1 MKKALIL
8 ASLIVIIA
16 ANFCFYQPNSA
27 QAAYGLSENIK
38 QVKTAADPAVY
49 YLDHKRGVK
58 KLYASEKAFLSYGN
72 KWSDVK
78 IISQSELDRWPEIHL
93 VKSNGSN
100 KVYYINN
107 GRKAL
112 IGSEQEF
119 IDCGFNWQDIV
130 AISQSDLNEY
140 QLSDFSSIKAALA
153 DVRAVQAQPGLLKI
167 ELASLNLSSLYLPTG
182 SRGNAVAAF
191 KFAAVSG
198 EAKITQLTFTQRGVS
213 SDEIIE
219 AAYLS
224 DEAGVIYG
232 DKYPLNN
239 KRLYLNLTGQ
249 PIIIP
254 AGGNKIFYLK
264 VDLKPVA
271 GVTGQTLKFGLINS
285 LDIAVASQLVASFPL
300 AGQEFRLADGVSNLG
315 RVRATSITLSALGDT
330 VSVGAANKTV
340 AAFRLAEASGNED
353 VLIKNI
359 TFTNIGSAQDSDL
372 RNLILVNQDGNQLMK
387 VQVMGGQKVSFSFEP
402 GYLIRKNHYLDL
414 KLKAAV
420 VSGDGRD
427 IKFAIS
433 NDNDITATSKENGY
447 GLAITNNSASAS
459 QVNRF
464 AIVRTPMFL
473 TASALKVSES
483 LIYRDENDAVIGSFE
498 LRNNISDVKLS
509 SFTIAII
516 KSLGVPNLDQ
526 PIVALDAKT
535 GQVLGT
541 IGADKIT
548 NNFAEINLGNFEVE
562 KGKTVKIKFT
572 SHIPD
577 TAPSGDNYTV
587 YIKNVNYRIPENN
600 IIYSDQVELSG
611 QKMRVIKPTLY
622 LYSGRL
628 EADDIAVAGGD
639 QAYLGFFKVEATD
652 EEHIR
657 ITSLTVANAAGSTPL
672 NYANGFTN
680 LALYKSGY
688 RVSDFI
694 AEPNANSYTFEDLS
708 VYVGAGTSADLYV
721 RADVAANATGKV
733 KLVLE
738 NAVAEDYVSGIPG
751 EVNNKNVAGPE
762 MAISQTALEI
772 KSLSGGTITKGQR
785 TNQIASFSVINK
797 SLEKVRINHIAL
809 SSSGFLGNLSSTNG
823 FSNLRFGY
831 TDNSGRVVSLGAWAN
846 KPVADINEISLG
858 GFTYDPGESFTINLY
873 VDAANDAI
881 TGSLSLFIRDI
892 QAKGYLSGVNAS
904 ISGLPTDAVTVSVN

>member
-72 KWSDVK
+72 KWSDIK
-78 IISQSELDRWPEIHL
+78 ILSQEQLDKWPEMHL
-93 VKSNGSN
+93 AKSNGSN
-100 KVYYINN
+100 KVYYVNN

-112 IGSEQEF
+112 IESEQEF

-130 AISQSDLNEY
+130 TIAQADLNEY
-140 QLSDFSSIKAALA
+140 QLADFDS
-153 DVRAVQAQPGLLKI
+153 PGLLKI

-191 KFAAVSG
+191 KFAALGG
-198 EAKITQLTFTQRGVS
+198 EAKITQLTFTQQGVS

-232 DKYPLNN
+232 DRYALNN
-239 KRLYLNLTGQ
+239 KHLYLNLSGQ

-254 AGGNKIFYLK
+254 AGENKNFYLK

-271 GVTGQTLKFGLINS
+271 GATGQTLKFGLINS

-300 AGQEFRLADGVSNLG
+300 AGPEFRLADGVSNLG
-315 RVRATSITLSALGDT
+315 KIKATSITLNTSGDQANI
-330 VSVGAANKTV
+330 GATNKTL

-359 TFTNIGSAQDSDL
+359 TLTNIGSAQDSDL
-372 RNLILVNQDGNQLMK
+372 RDLVLVDQDGKQLMK
-387 VQVMGGQKVSFSFEP
+387 IQAMGGQKVSFRFEP

-433 NDNDITATSKENGY
+433 NDNDITAMSKENGY
-447 GLAITNNSASAS
+447 SLAITNNSASAS

-464 AIVRTPMFL
+464 AIVRTPIFL
-473 TASALKVSES
+473 TTSVLKVSES
-483 LIYRDENDAVIGSFE
+483 LIYRDQRDAVLGSFE

-516 KSLGVPNLDQ
+516 KSSGAPSLDQ
-526 PIVALDAKT
+526 PLVAVEAKS
-535 GQVLGT
+535 GAVLGT
-541 IGADKIT
+541 IDAQKIT
-548 NNFAEINLGNFEVE
+548 NNFADINLGNFEAA

-577 TAPSGDNYTV
+577 TAPSGSSYV
-587 YIKNVNYRIPENN
+587 IYVKSVNYRIAENN
-600 IIYSDQVELSG
+600 IVYSDQVELSG
-611 QKMRVIKPTLY
+611 QKIQVIKPTLY
-622 LYSGRL
+622 LYSGKL
-628 EADDIAVAGGD
+628 EKDDIAVAGDD
-639 QAYLGFFKVEATD
+639 QVYLGFFKVEATD

-657 ITSLTVANAAGSTPL
+657 VTSLTVANAAGSTPL

-708 VYVGAGTSADLYV
+708 IYVGAGTSADLYV

-751 EVNNKNVAGPE
+751 EVNNKNVVSPE
-762 MAISQTALEI
+762 VALSQTALEI
-772 KSLSGGTITKGQR
+772 RSLSGGQITKGER
-785 TNQIASFSVINK
+785 ANQIASFSLINK
-797 SLEKVRINHIAL
+797 SLEKVRINHVTL
-809 SSSGFLGNLSSTNG
+809 NSSGFLGNLSSNNG

-831 TDNSGRVVSLGAWAN
+831 ADERGRIISVGSWV
-846 KPVADINEISLG
+846 KPVADVNEISLG
-858 GFTYDPGESFTINLY
+858 SFTYDPGESFTINLY
-873 VDAANDAI
+873 VDAANDAV
-881 TGSLSLFIRDI
+881 TGNINLFIRDI
-892 QAKGYLSGVNAS
+892 QAKGQLSDVNAS
-904 ISGLPTDAVTVSVN
+904 ISGLPTDAVNVSVQ

>member
-72 KWSDVK
+72 KWSDIK
-78 IISQSELDRWPEIHL
+78 ILSQEQLDKWPEMHL
-93 VKSNGSN
+93 AKSNGSN
-100 KVYYINN
+100 KVYYVNN

-112 IGSEQEF
+112 IESEQEF

-130 AISQSDLNEY
+130 TIAQADLNEY
-140 QLSDFSSIKAALA
+140 QLADFDS
-153 DVRAVQAQPGLLKI
+153 PGLLKI

-191 KFAAVSG
+191 KFAALGG
-198 EAKITQLTFTQRGVS
+198 EAKITQLTFTQQGVS

-232 DKYPLNN
+232 DRYALNN
-239 KRLYLNLTGQ
+239 KHLYLNLSGQ

-254 AGGNKIFYLK
+254 AGENKNFYLK

-271 GVTGQTLKFGLINS
+271 GATGQTLKFGLINS

-300 AGQEFRLADGVSNLG
+300 AGPEFRLADGVSNLG
-315 RVRATSITLSALGDT
+315 KIKATSITLNTSGDQANI
-330 VSVGAANKTV
+330 GATNKTL

-359 TFTNIGSAQDSDL
+359 TLTNIGSAQDSDL
-372 RNLILVNQDGNQLMK
+372 RDLVLVDQDGKQLMK
-387 VQVMGGQKVSFSFEP
+387 IQAMGGQKVSFRFEP

-433 NDNDITATSKENGY
+433 NDNDITAMSKENGY
-447 GLAITNNSASAS
+447 SLAITNNSASAS

-464 AIVRTPMFL
+464 AIVRTPIFL
-473 TASALKVSES
+473 TTSVLKVSES
-483 LIYRDENDAVIGSFE
+483 LIYRDQRDAVLGSFE

-516 KSLGVPNLDQ
+516 KSSGAPSLDQ
-526 PIVALDAKT
+526 PLVAVEAKS
-535 GQVLGT
+535 GAVLGT
-541 IGADKIT
+541 IDAQKIT
-548 NNFAEINLGNFEVE
+548 NNFADINLGNFEAA

-577 TAPSGDNYTV
+577 TAPSGSSYV
-587 YIKNVNYRIPENN
+587 IYVKSVNYRIAENN
-600 IIYSDQVELSG
+600 IVYSDQVELSG
-611 QKMRVIKPTLY
+611 QKIQVIKPTLY
-622 LYSGRL
+622 LYSGKL
-628 EADDIAVAGGD
+628 EKDDIAVAGDD
-639 QAYLGFFKVEATD
+639 QVYLGFFKVEATD

-657 ITSLTVANAAGSTPL
+657 VTSLTVANAAGSTPL

-708 VYVGAGTSADLYV
+708 IYVGAGTSADLYV

-751 EVNNKNVAGPE
+751 EVNNKNVVSPE
-762 MAISQTALEI
+762 VALSQTALEI
-772 KSLSGGTITKGQR
+772 RSLSGGQITKGER
-785 TNQIASFSVINK
+785 TNQIASFSIINK
-797 SLEKVRINHIAL
+797 SLEKVRINHITL
-809 SSSGFLGNLSSTNG
+809 NSSGFLGNLSSNNG

-831 TDNSGRVVSLGAWAN
+831 ADERGRVVSIGSWVS
-846 KPVADINEISLG
+846 KPVADVNEISLG
-858 GFTYDPGESFTINLY
+858 SFTYDPGESFTINLY
-873 VDAANDAI
+873 VDAANDAV
-881 TGSLSLFIRDI
+881 TGNINLFIRDI
-892 QAKGYLSGVNAS
+892 QAKGQLSDVNAS
-904 ISGLPTDAVTVSVN
+904 ISGLPTDAVNVSVN

>member
-72 KWSDVK
+72 KWSDIK
-78 IISQSELDRWPEIHL
+78 ILSQEQLDKWPEMHL
-93 VKSNGSN
+93 AKSNGSN
-100 KVYYINN
+100 KVYYVNN

-112 IGSEQEF
+112 IESEQEF

-130 AISQSDLNEY
+130 TIAQADLNEY
-140 QLSDFSSIKAALA
+140 QLADFDS
-153 DVRAVQAQPGLLKI
+153 PGLLKI

-191 KFAAVSG
+191 KFAALGG
-198 EAKITQLTFTQRGVS
+198 EAKITQLTFTQQGVS

-232 DKYPLNN
+232 DRYALNN
-239 KRLYLNLTGQ
+239 KHLYLNLSGQ

-254 AGGNKIFYLK
+254 AGENKNFYLK

-271 GVTGQTLKFGLINS
+271 GATGQTLKFGLINS

-300 AGQEFRLADGVSNLG
+300 AGPEFRLADGVSNLG
-315 RVRATSITLSALGDT
+315 KIKATSITLNTSGDQANI
-330 VSVGAANKTV
+330 GATNKTL

-359 TFTNIGSAQDSDL
+359 TLTNIGSAQDSDL
-372 RNLILVNQDGNQLMK
+372 RDLVLVDQDGKQLMK
-387 VQVMGGQKVSFSFEP
+387 IQAMGGQKVSFRFEP

-433 NDNDITATSKENGY
+433 NDNDITAMSKENGY
-447 GLAITNNSASAS
+447 SLAITNNSASAS

-464 AIVRTPMFL
+464 AIVRTPIFL
-473 TASALKVSES
+473 TTSVLKVSES
-483 LIYRDENDAVIGSFE
+483 LIYRDQRDAVLGSFE

-516 KSLGVPNLDQ
+516 KSSGAPSLDQ
-526 PIVALDAKT
+526 PLVAVEAKS
-535 GQVLGT
+535 GAVLGT
-541 IGADKIT
+541 IDAQKIT
-548 NNFAEINLGNFEVE
+548 NNFADINLGNFEAA

-577 TAPSGDNYTV
+577 TAPSGSSYV
-587 YIKNVNYRIPENN
+587 IYVKSVNYRIAENN
-600 IIYSDQVELSG
+600 IVYSDQVELSG
-611 QKMRVIKPTLY
+611 QKMQVIKPTLY
-622 LYSGRL
+622 LYSGKL
-628 EADDIAVAGGD
+628 EKDDIAVAGDD
-639 QAYLGFFKVEATD
+639 QVYLGFFKVEATD

-657 ITSLTVANAAGSTPL
+657 VTSLTVANAAGSTPL

-708 VYVGAGTSADLYV
+708 IYVGAGTSADLYV

-751 EVNNKNVAGPE
+751 EVNNKNVVSPE
-762 MAISQTALEI
+762 VALSQTALEI
-772 KSLSGGTITKGQR
+772 RSLSGGQITKGER
-785 TNQIASFSVINK
+785 TNQIASFSIINK
-797 SLEKVRINHIAL
+797 SLEKVRINHVTL
-809 SSSGFLGNLSSTNG
+809 NSSGFLGNLSSNNG

-831 TDNSGRVVSLGAWAN
+831 ADERGRIISVGSWV
-846 KPVADINEISLG
+846 KPVADVNEISLG
-858 GFTYDPGESFTINLY
+858 SFTYDPGESFTINLY
-873 VDAANDAI
+873 VDAANDAV
-881 TGSLSLFIRDI
+881 TGNINLFIRDI
-892 QAKGYLSGVNAS
+892 QAKGQLSDVNAS

>member
-72 KWSDVK
+72 KWSDIK
-78 IISQSELDRWPEIHL
+78 ILSQEQLDKWPEMHL
-93 VKSNGSN
+93 AKSNGSN
-100 KVYYINN
+100 KVYYVNN

-112 IGSEQEF
+112 IESEQEF

-130 AISQSDLNEY
+130 TIAQADLNEY
-140 QLSDFSSIKAALA
+140 QLADFDS
-153 DVRAVQAQPGLLKI
+153 PGLLKI

-191 KFAAVSG
+191 KFAALGG
-198 EAKITQLTFTQRGVS
+198 EAKITQLTFTQQGVS

-232 DKYPLNN
+232 DRYALNN
-239 KRLYLNLTGQ
+239 KHLYLNLSGQ

-254 AGGNKIFYLK
+254 AGENKNFYLK

-271 GVTGQTLKFGLINS
+271 GATGQTLKFGLINS

-300 AGQEFRLADGVSNLG
+300 AGPEFRLADGVSNLG
-315 RVRATSITLSALGDT
+315 KIKATSITLNTSGDQANI
-330 VSVGAANKTV
+330 GATNKTL

-359 TFTNIGSAQDSDL
+359 TLTNIGSAQDSDL
-372 RNLILVNQDGNQLMK
+372 RDLVLVDQDGKQLMK
-387 VQVMGGQKVSFSFEP
+387 IQAMGGQKVSFRFEP

-433 NDNDITATSKENGY
+433 NDNDITAMSKENGY
-447 GLAITNNSASAS
+447 SLAITNNSASAS

-464 AIVRTPMFL
+464 AIVRTPIFL
-473 TASALKVSES
+473 TTSVLKVSES
-483 LIYRDENDAVIGSFE
+483 LIYRDQRDAVLGSFE

-516 KSLGVPNLDQ
+516 KSSGAPSLDQ
-526 PIVALDAKT
+526 PLVAVEAKS
-535 GQVLGT
+535 GAVLGT
-541 IGADKIT
+541 IDAQKIT
-548 NNFAEINLGNFEVE
+548 NNFADINLGNFEAA

-577 TAPSGDNYTV
+577 TAPSGSSYV
-587 YIKNVNYRIPENN
+587 IYVKSVNYRIAENN
-600 IIYSDQVELSG
+600 IVYSDQVELSG
-611 QKMRVIKPTLY
+611 QKIQVIKPTLY
-622 LYSGRL
+622 LYSGKL
-628 EADDIAVAGGD
+628 EKDDIAVAGDD
-639 QAYLGFFKVEATD
+639 QVYLGFFKVEATD

-657 ITSLTVANAAGSTPL
+657 VTSLTVANAAGSTPL

-708 VYVGAGTSADLYV
+708 IYVGAGTSADLYV

-751 EVNNKNVAGPE
+751 EVNNKNVVSPE
-762 MAISQTALEI
+762 VALSQTALEI
-772 KSLSGGTITKGQR
+772 RSLSGGQITKGER
-785 TNQIASFSVINK
+785 TNQIASFSIINK
-797 SLEKVRINHIAL
+797 SLEKVRINHVTL
-809 SSSGFLGNLSSTNG
+809 NSSGFLGNLSSNNG

-831 TDNSGRVVSLGAWAN
+831 ADERGRIISVGSWV
-846 KPVADINEISLG
+846 KPVADVNEISLG
-858 GFTYDPGESFTINLY
+858 SFTYDPGESFTINLY
-873 VDAANDAI
+873 VDAANDAV
-881 TGSLSLFIRDI
+881 TGNINLFIRDI
-892 QAKGYLSGVNAS
+892 QAKGQLSDVNSS

>member
-72 KWSDVK
+72 KWSDIK
-78 IISQSELDRWPEIHL
+78 ILSQEQLDKWPEMHL
-93 VKSNGSN
+93 AKSNGSN
-100 KVYYINN
+100 KVYYVNN

-112 IGSEQEF
+112 IESEQEF

-130 AISQSDLNEY
+130 TIAQADLNEY
-140 QLSDFSSIKAALA
+140 QLADFDS
-153 DVRAVQAQPGLLKI
+153 PGLLKI

-191 KFAAVSG
+191 KFAALGG
-198 EAKITQLTFTQRGVS
+198 EAKITQLTFTQQGVS

-232 DKYPLNN
+232 DRYALNN
-239 KRLYLNLTGQ
+239 KHLYLNLSGQ

-254 AGGNKIFYLK
+254 AGENKNFYLK

-271 GVTGQTLKFGLINS
+271 GATGQTLKFGLINS

-300 AGQEFRLADGVSNLG
+300 AGPEFRLADGVSNLG
-315 RVRATSITLSALGDT
+315 KIKATSITLNTSGDQANI
-330 VSVGAANKTV
+330 GATNKTL

-359 TFTNIGSAQDSDL
+359 TLTNIGSAQDSDL
-372 RNLILVNQDGNQLMK
+372 RDLVLVDQDGKQLMK
-387 VQVMGGQKVSFSFEP
+387 IQAMGGQKVSFRFEP

-433 NDNDITATSKENGY
+433 NDNDITAMSKENGY
-447 GLAITNNSASAS
+447 SLAITNNSASAS

-464 AIVRTPMFL
+464 AIVRTPIFL
-473 TASALKVSES
+473 TTSVLKVSES
-483 LIYRDENDAVIGSFE
+483 LIYRDQRDAVLGSFE

-516 KSLGVPNLDQ
+516 KSSGAPSLDQ
-526 PIVALDAKT
+526 PLVAVEAKS
-535 GQVLGT
+535 GAVLGT
-541 IGADKIT
+541 IDAQKIT
-548 NNFAEINLGNFEVE
+548 NNFADINLGNFEAA

-577 TAPSGDNYTV
+577 TAPSGSSYV
-587 YIKNVNYRIPENN
+587 IYVKSVNYRIAENN
-600 IIYSDQVELSG
+600 IVYSDQVELSG
-611 QKMRVIKPTLY
+611 QKIQVIKPTLY
-622 LYSGRL
+622 LYSGKL
-628 EADDIAVAGGD
+628 EKDDIAVAGDD
-639 QAYLGFFKVEATD
+639 QVYLGFFKVEATD

-657 ITSLTVANAAGSTPL
+657 VTSLTVANAAGSTPL

-708 VYVGAGTSADLYV
+708 IYVGAGTSADLYV

-751 EVNNKNVAGPE
+751 EVNNKNVVSPE
-762 MAISQTALEI
+762 VALSQTALEI
-772 KSLSGGTITKGQR
+772 RSLSGGQITKGKR
-785 TNQIASFSVINK
+785 TNQIASFSIINK
-797 SLEKVRINHIAL
+797 SLEKVRINHVTL
-809 SSSGFLGNLSSTNG
+809 NSSGFLGNLSSNNG

-831 TDNSGRVVSLGAWAN
+831 ADERGRIISVGSWV
-846 KPVADINEISLG
+846 KPVADVNEISLG
-858 GFTYDPGESFTINLY
+858 SFTYDPGESFTINLY
-873 VDAANDAI
+873 VDAANDAV
-881 TGSLSLFIRDI
+881 TGNINLFIRDI
-892 QAKGYLSGVNAS
+892 QAKGQLSDVNAS

>member
-72 KWSDVK
+72 KWSDIK
-78 IISQSELDRWPEIHL
+78 ILSQEQLDKWPEMHL
-93 VKSNGSN
+93 AKSNGSN
-100 KVYYINN
+100 KVYYVNN

-112 IGSEQEF
+112 IESEQEF

-130 AISQSDLNEY
+130 TIAQADLNEY
-140 QLSDFSSIKAALA
+140 QLADFDS
-153 DVRAVQAQPGLLKI
+153 PGLLKI

-191 KFAAVSG
+191 KFAALGG
-198 EAKITQLTFTQRGVS
+198 EAKITQLTFTQQGVS

-232 DKYPLNN
+232 DRYALNN
-239 KRLYLNLTGQ
+239 KHLYLNLSGQ

-254 AGGNKIFYLK
+254 AGENKNFYLK

-271 GVTGQTLKFGLINS
+271 GATGQTLKFGLINS

-300 AGQEFRLADGVSNLG
+300 AGPEFRLADGVSNLG
-315 RVRATSITLSALGDT
+315 KIKATSITLNTSGDQANI
-330 VSVGAANKTV
+330 GATNKTL

-359 TFTNIGSAQDSDL
+359 TLTNIGSAQDSDL
-372 RNLILVNQDGNQLMK
+372 RDLVLVDQDGKQLMK
-387 VQVMGGQKVSFSFEP
+387 IQAMGGQKVSFRFEP

-433 NDNDITATSKENGY
+433 NDNDITAMSKENGY
-447 GLAITNNSASAS
+447 SLAITNNSASAS

-464 AIVRTPMFL
+464 AIVRTPIFL
-473 TASALKVSES
+473 TTSVLKVSES
-483 LIYRDENDAVIGSFE
+483 LIYRDQRDAVLGSFE

-516 KSLGVPNLDQ
+516 KSSGAPSLDQ
-526 PIVALDAKT
+526 PLVAVEAKS
-535 GQVLGT
+535 GAVLGT
-541 IGADKIT
+541 IDAQKIT
-548 NNFAEINLGNFEVE
+548 NNFADINLGNFEAA

-577 TAPSGDNYTV
+577 TAPSGSSYV
-587 YIKNVNYRIPENN
+587 IYVKSVNYRIAENN
-600 IIYSDQVELSG
+600 IVYSDQVELSG
-611 QKMRVIKPTLY
+611 QKIQVIKPTLY
-622 LYSGRL
+622 LYSGKL
-628 EADDIAVAGGD
+628 EKDDIAVAGDD
-639 QAYLGFFKVEATD
+639 QVYLGFFKVEATD

-657 ITSLTVANAAGSTPL
+657 VTSLTVANAAGSTPL

-708 VYVGAGTSADLYV
+708 IYVGAGTSADLYV

-751 EVNNKNVAGPE
+751 EVNNKNVVSPE
-762 MAISQTALEI
+762 VALSQTALEI
-772 KSLSGGTITKGQR
+772 RSLSGGQITKGER
-785 TNQIASFSVINK
+785 TNQIASFSIINK
-797 SLEKVRINHIAL
+797 SLEKVRINHVTL
-809 SSSGFLGNLSSTNG
+809 NSSGFLGNLSSNNG

-831 TDNSGRVVSLGAWAN
+831 ADERGRIISVGSWV
-846 KPVADINEISLG
+846 KPVADVNEISLG
-858 GFTYDPGESFTINLY
+858 SFTYDPGESFTINLY
-873 VDAANDAI
+873 VDAANDAV
-881 TGSLSLFIRDI
+881 TGNINLFIRDI
-892 QAKGYLSGVNAS
+892 QAKGQLSDVNAS

>member
-72 KWSDVK
+72 KWSDIK
-78 IISQSELDRWPEIHL
+78 ILSQEQLDKWPEMHL
-93 VKSNGSN
+93 AKSNGSN
-100 KVYYINN
+100 KVYYVNN

-112 IGSEQEF
+112 IESEQEF

-130 AISQSDLNEY
+130 TIAQADLNEY
-140 QLSDFSSIKAALA
+140 QLADFDS
-153 DVRAVQAQPGLLKI
+153 PGLLKI

-191 KFAAVSG
+191 KFAALGG
-198 EAKITQLTFTQRGVS
+198 EAKITQLTFTQQGVS

-232 DKYPLNN
+232 DRYALNN
-239 KRLYLNLTGQ
+239 KHLYLNLSGQ

-254 AGGNKIFYLK
+254 AGENKNFYLK

-271 GVTGQTLKFGLINS
+271 GATGQTLKFGLINS

-300 AGQEFRLADGVSNLG
+300 AGPEFRLADGVSNLG
-315 RVRATSITLSALGDT
+315 KIKATSITLNTSGDQANI
-330 VSVGAANKTV
+330 GATNKTL

-359 TFTNIGSAQDSDL
+359 TLTNIGSAQDSDL
-372 RNLILVNQDGNQLMK
+372 RDLVLVDQDGKQLMK
-387 VQVMGGQKVSFSFEP
+387 IQAMGGQKVSFRFEP

-433 NDNDITATSKENGY
+433 NDNDITAMSKENGY
-447 GLAITNNSASAS
+447 SLAITNNSASAS

-464 AIVRTPMFL
+464 AIVRTPIFL
-473 TASALKVSES
+473 TTSVLKVSES
-483 LIYRDENDAVIGSFE
+483 LIYRDQRDAVLGSFE

-516 KSLGVPNLDQ
+516 KSSGAPSLDQ
-526 PIVALDAKT
+526 PLVAVEAKS
-535 GQVLGT
+535 GAVLGT
-541 IGADKIT
+541 IDAQKIT
-548 NNFAEINLGNFEVE
+548 NNFADINLGNFEAA

-577 TAPSGDNYTV
+577 TAPSGSSYV
-587 YIKNVNYRIPENN
+587 IYVKSVNYRIAENN
-600 IIYSDQVELSG
+600 IVYSDQVELSG
-611 QKMRVIKPTLY
+611 QKIQVIKPTLY
-622 LYSGRL
+622 LYSGKL
-628 EADDIAVAGGD
+628 EKDDIAVAGDD
-639 QAYLGFFKVEATD
+639 QVYLGFFKVEATD

-657 ITSLTVANAAGSTPL
+657 VTSLTVANAAGSTPL

-708 VYVGAGTSADLYV
+708 IYVGAGTSADLYV

-751 EVNNKNVAGPE
+751 EVNNKNVVSPE
-762 MAISQTALEI
+762 VALSQTALEI
-772 KSLSGGTITKGQR
+772 RSLSGGQITKGER
-785 TNQIASFSVINK
+785 TNQIASFSIINK
-797 SLEKVRINHIAL
+797 SLEKVRINHITL
-809 SSSGFLGNLSSTNG
+809 NSSGFLGNLSSNNG

-831 TDNSGRVVSLGAWAN
+831 ADERGRIISVGSWV
-846 KPVADINEISLG
+846 KPVADVNEISLG
-858 GFTYDPGESFTINLY
+858 SFTYDPGESFTINLY
-873 VDAANDAI
+873 VDAANDAV
-881 TGSLSLFIRDI
+881 TGNINLFIRDI
-892 QAKGYLSGVNAS
+892 QAKGQLSDVNAS

>member
-72 KWSDVK
+72 KWSDIK
-78 IISQSELDRWPEIHL
+78 ILSQEQLDKWPEMHL
-93 VKSNGSN
+93 AKSNGSN
-100 KVYYINN
+100 KVYYVNN

-112 IGSEQEF
+112 IESEQEF

-130 AISQSDLNEY
+130 TIAQADLNEY
-140 QLSDFSSIKAALA
+140 QLADFDS
-153 DVRAVQAQPGLLKI
+153 PGLLKI

-191 KFAAVSG
+191 KFAALGG
-198 EAKITQLTFTQRGVS
+198 EAKITQLTFTQQGVS

-232 DKYPLNN
+232 DRYALNN
-239 KRLYLNLTGQ
+239 KHLYLNLSGQ

-254 AGGNKIFYLK
+254 AGENKNFYLK

-271 GVTGQTLKFGLINS
+271 GATGQTLKFGLINS

-300 AGQEFRLADGVSNLG
+300 AGPEFRLADGVSNLG
-315 RVRATSITLSALGDT
+315 KIKATSITLNTSGDQANI
-330 VSVGAANKTV
+330 GATNKTL

-359 TFTNIGSAQDSDL
+359 TLTNIGSAQDSDL
-372 RNLILVNQDGNQLMK
+372 RDLVLVDQDGKQLMK
-387 VQVMGGQKVSFSFEP
+387 IQAMGGQKVSFRFEP

-433 NDNDITATSKENGY
+433 NDNDITAMSKENGY
-447 GLAITNNSASAS
+447 SLAITNNSASAS

-464 AIVRTPMFL
+464 AIVRTPIFL
-473 TASALKVSES
+473 TTSVLKVSES
-483 LIYRDENDAVIGSFE
+483 LIYRDQRDAVLGSFE

-516 KSLGVPNLDQ
+516 KSSGAPSLDQ
-526 PIVALDAKT
+526 PLVAVEAKS
-535 GQVLGT
+535 GAVLGT
-541 IGADKIT
+541 IDAQKIT
-548 NNFAEINLGNFEVE
+548 NNFADINLGNFEAA

-577 TAPSGDNYTV
+577 TAPSGSSYV
-587 YIKNVNYRIPENN
+587 IYVKSVNYRIAENN
-600 IIYSDQVELSG
+600 IVYSDQVELSG
-611 QKMRVIKPTLY
+611 QKIQVIKPTLY
-622 LYSGRL
+622 LYSGKL
-628 EADDIAVAGGD
+628 EKDDIAVAGDD
-639 QAYLGFFKVEATD
+639 QVYLGFFKVEATD

-657 ITSLTVANAAGSTPL
+657 VTSLTVANAAGSTPL

-708 VYVGAGTSADLYV
+708 IYVGAGTSADLYV

-751 EVNNKNVAGPE
+751 EVNNKNVASPE
-762 MAISQTALEI
+762 VAISQTALEI
-772 KSLSGGTITKGQR
+772 RSLSGGQITKGER
-785 TNQIASFSVINK
+785 ANQIASFSLINK
-797 SLEKVRINHIAL
+797 SLEKVRINHITL
-809 SSSGFLGNLSSTNG
+809 NSSGFLGNLSSNNG

-831 TDNSGRVVSLGAWAN
+831 ADERGRIISVGSWV
-846 KPVADINEISLG
+846 KPVADVNEISLG
-858 GFTYDPGESFTINLY
+858 SFTYDPGESFTINLY
-873 VDAANDAI
+873 VDAANDAV
-881 TGSLSLFIRDI
+881 TGNINLFIRDI
-892 QAKGYLSGVNAS
+892 QAKGQLSDVNAS
-904 ISGLPTDAVTVSVN
+904 ISGLPTDAVNVSVN

>member
-72 KWSDVK
+72 KWSDIK
-78 IISQSELDRWPEIHL
+78 ILSQEQLDKWPEMHL
-93 VKSNGSN
+93 AKSNGSN
-100 KVYYINN
+100 KVYYVNN

-112 IGSEQEF
+112 IESEQEF

-130 AISQSDLNEY
+130 TIAQADLNEY
-140 QLSDFSSIKAALA
+140 QLADFDS
-153 DVRAVQAQPGLLKI
+153 PGLLKI

-191 KFAAVSG
+191 KFAALGG
-198 EAKITQLTFTQRGVS
+198 EAKITQLTFTQQGVS

-232 DKYPLNN
+232 DRYALNN
-239 KRLYLNLTGQ
+239 KHLYLNLSGQ

-254 AGGNKIFYLK
+254 AGENKNFYLK

-271 GVTGQTLKFGLINS
+271 GATGQTLKFGLINS

-300 AGQEFRLADGVSNLG
+300 AGPEFRLADGVSNLG
-315 RVRATSITLSALGDT
+315 KIKATSITLNTSGDQANI
-330 VSVGAANKTV
+330 GATNKTL

-359 TFTNIGSAQDSDL
+359 TLTNIGSAQDSDL
-372 RNLILVNQDGNQLMK
+372 RDLVLVDQDGKQLMK
-387 VQVMGGQKVSFSFEP
+387 IQAMGGQKVSFRFEP

-433 NDNDITATSKENGY
+433 NDNDITAMSKENGY
-447 GLAITNNSASAS
+447 SLAITNNSASAS

-464 AIVRTPMFL
+464 AIVRTPIFL
-473 TASALKVSES
+473 TTSVLKVSES
-483 LIYRDENDAVIGSFE
+483 LIYRDQRDAVLGSFE

-516 KSLGVPNLDQ
+516 KSSGAPSLDQ
-526 PIVALDAKT
+526 PLVAVEAKS
-535 GQVLGT
+535 GAVLGT
-541 IGADKIT
+541 IDAQKIT
-548 NNFAEINLGNFEVE
+548 NNFADINLGNFEAA

-577 TAPSGDNYTV
+577 TAPSGSSYV
-587 YIKNVNYRIPENN
+587 IYVKSVNYRIAENN
-600 IIYSDQVELSG
+600 IVYSDQVELSG
-611 QKMRVIKPTLY
+611 QKIQVIKPTLY
-622 LYSGRL
+622 LYSGKL
-628 EADDIAVAGGD
+628 EKDDIAVAGDD
-639 QAYLGFFKVEATD
+639 QVYLGFFKVEATD

-657 ITSLTVANAAGSTPL
+657 VTSLTVANAAGSTPL

-708 VYVGAGTSADLYV
+708 IYVGAGTSADLYV

-751 EVNNKNVAGPE
+751 EVNNKNVASPE
-762 MAISQTALEI
+762 VAISQTALEI
-772 KSLSGGTITKGQR
+772 RSLSGGQITKGER
-785 TNQIASFSVINK
+785 ANQIASFSLINK
-797 SLEKVRINHIAL
+797 SLEKVRINHVTL
-809 SSSGFLGNLSSTNG
+809 NSSGFLGNLSSNNG

-831 TDNSGRVVSLGAWAN
+831 ADERGRIISVGSWV
-846 KPVADINEISLG
+846 KPVADVNEISLG
-858 GFTYDPGESFTINLY
+858 SFTYDPGESFTINLY
-873 VDAANDAI
+873 VDAANDAV
-881 TGSLSLFIRDI
+881 TGNINLFIRDI
-892 QAKGYLSGVNAS
+892 QAKGQLSDVNAS

>member
-72 KWSDVK
+72 KWSDIK
-78 IISQSELDRWPEIHL
+78 ILSQEQLDKWPEMHL
-93 VKSNGSN
+93 AKSNGSN
-100 KVYYINN
+100 KVYYVNN

-112 IGSEQEF
+112 IESEQEF

-130 AISQSDLNEY
+130 TIAQADLNEY
-140 QLSDFSSIKAALA
+140 QLADFDS
-153 DVRAVQAQPGLLKI
+153 PGLLKI

-191 KFAAVSG
+191 KFAALGG
-198 EAKITQLTFTQRGVS
+198 EAKITQLTFTQQGVS

-232 DKYPLNN
+232 DRYALNN
-239 KRLYLNLTGQ
+239 KHLYLNLSGQ

-254 AGGNKIFYLK
+254 AGENKNFYLK

-271 GVTGQTLKFGLINS
+271 GATGQTLKFGLINS

-300 AGQEFRLADGVSNLG
+300 AGPEFRLADGVSNLG
-315 RVRATSITLSALGDT
+315 KIKATSITLNTSGDQANI
-330 VSVGAANKTV
+330 GATNKTL

-359 TFTNIGSAQDSDL
+359 TLTNIGSAQDSDL
-372 RNLILVNQDGNQLMK
+372 RDLVLVDQDGKQLMK
-387 VQVMGGQKVSFSFEP
+387 IQAMGGQKVSFRFEP

-433 NDNDITATSKENGY
+433 NDNDITAMSKENGY
-447 GLAITNNSASAS
+447 SLAITNNSASAS

-464 AIVRTPMFL
+464 AIVRTPIFL
-473 TASALKVSES
+473 TTSVLKVSES
-483 LIYRDENDAVIGSFE
+483 LIYRDQRDAVLGSFE

-516 KSLGVPNLDQ
+516 KSSGAPSLDQ
-526 PIVALDAKT
+526 PLVAVEAKS
-535 GQVLGT
+535 GAVLGT
-541 IGADKIT
+541 IDAQKIT
-548 NNFAEINLGNFEVE
+548 NNFADINLGNFEAA

-577 TAPSGDNYTV
+577 TAPSGSSYV
-587 YIKNVNYRIPENN
+587 IYVKSVNYRIAENN
-600 IIYSDQVELSG
+600 IVYSDQVELSG
-611 QKMRVIKPTLY
+611 QKIQVIKPTLY
-622 LYSGRL
+622 LYSGKL
-628 EADDIAVAGGD
+628 EKDDIAVAGDD
-639 QAYLGFFKVEATD
+639 QVYLGFFKVEATD

-657 ITSLTVANAAGSTPL
+657 VTSLTVANAAGSTPL

-708 VYVGAGTSADLYV
+708 IYVGAGTSADLYV

-751 EVNNKNVAGPE
+751 EVNNKNVVSPE
-762 MAISQTALEI
+762 VALSQTALEI
-772 KSLSGGTITKGQR
+772 RSLSGGQITKGKR
-785 TNQIASFSVINK
+785 TNQIASFSIINK
-797 SLEKVRINHIAL
+797 SLEKVRINHITL
-809 SSSGFLGNLSSTNG
+809 NSSGFLGNLSSNNG

-831 TDNSGRVVSLGAWAN
+831 ADERGRIISVGSWV
-846 KPVADINEISLG
+846 KPVADVNEISLG
-858 GFTYDPGESFTINLY
+858 SFTYDPGESFTINLY
-873 VDAANDAI
+873 VDAANDAV
-881 TGSLSLFIRDI
+881 TGNINLFIRDI
-892 QAKGYLSGVNAS
+892 QAKGQLSDVNAS
-904 ISGLPTDAVTVSVN
+904 ISGLPTDAVNVSVN

>member
-72 KWSDVK
+72 KWSDIK
-78 IISQSELDRWPEIHL
+78 ILSQEQLDKWPEMHL
-93 VKSNGSN
+93 AKSNGSN
-100 KVYYINN
+100 KVYYVNN

-112 IGSEQEF
+112 IESEQEF

-130 AISQSDLNEY
+130 TIAQADLNEY
-140 QLSDFSSIKAALA
+140 QLADFDS
-153 DVRAVQAQPGLLKI
+153 PGLLKI

-191 KFAAVSG
+191 KFAALGG
-198 EAKITQLTFTQRGVS
+198 EAKITQLTFTQQGVS

-232 DKYPLNN
+232 DRYALNN
-239 KRLYLNLTGQ
+239 KHLYLNLSGQ

-254 AGGNKIFYLK
+254 AGENKNFYLK

-271 GVTGQTLKFGLINS
+271 GATGQTLKFGLINS

-300 AGQEFRLADGVSNLG
+300 AGPEFRLADGVSNLG
-315 RVRATSITLSALGDT
+315 KIKATSITLNTSGDQANI
-330 VSVGAANKTV
+330 GATNKTL

-359 TFTNIGSAQDSDL
+359 TLTNIGSAQDSDL
-372 RNLILVNQDGNQLMK
+372 RDLVLVDQDGKQLMK
-387 VQVMGGQKVSFSFEP
+387 IQAMGGQKVSFRFEP

-433 NDNDITATSKENGY
+433 NDNDITAMSKENGY
-447 GLAITNNSASAS
+447 SLAITNNSASAS
-459 QVNRF
+459 QVKRF
-464 AIVRTPMFL
+464 AIVRTPIFL
-473 TASALKVSES
+473 TTSVLKVSES
-483 LIYRDENDAVIGSFE
+483 LIYRDQRDAVLGSFE

-516 KSLGVPNLDQ
+516 KSSGAPSLDQ
-526 PIVALDAKT
+526 PLVAVEAKS
-535 GQVLGT
+535 GAVLGT
-541 IGADKIT
+541 IDAQKIT
-548 NNFAEINLGNFEVE
+548 NNFADINLGNFEAA

-577 TAPSGDNYTV
+577 TAPSGSSYV
-587 YIKNVNYRIPENN
+587 IYVKSVNYRIAENN
-600 IIYSDQVELSG
+600 IVYSDQVELSG
-611 QKMRVIKPTLY
+611 QKIQVIKPTLY
-622 LYSGRL
+622 LYSGKL
-628 EADDIAVAGGD
+628 EKDDIAVAGDD
-639 QAYLGFFKVEATD
+639 QVYLGFFKVEATD

-657 ITSLTVANAAGSTPL
+657 VTSLTVANAAGSTPL

-708 VYVGAGTSADLYV
+708 IYVGAGTSADLYV

-751 EVNNKNVAGPE
+751 EVNNKNVVSPE
-762 MAISQTALEI
+762 VALSQTALEI
-772 KSLSGGTITKGQR
+772 RSLSGGQITKGKR
-785 TNQIASFSVINK
+785 TNQIASFSIINK
-797 SLEKVRINHIAL
+797 SLEKVRINHVTL
-809 SSSGFLGNLSSTNG
+809 NSSGFLGNLSSNNG

-831 TDNSGRVVSLGAWAN
+831 ADERGRIISVGSWV
-846 KPVADINEISLG
+846 KPVADVNEISLG
-858 GFTYDPGESFTINLY
+858 SFTYDPGESFTINLY
-873 VDAANDAI
+873 VDAANDAV
-881 TGSLSLFIRDI
+881 TGNINLFIRDI
-892 QAKGYLSGVNAS
+892 QAKGQLSDVNAS

>member
-72 KWSDVK
+72 KWSDIK
-78 IISQSELDRWPEIHL
+78 ILSQEQLDKWPEMHL
-93 VKSNGSN
+93 AKSNGSN
-100 KVYYINN
+100 KVYYVNN

-112 IGSEQEF
+112 IESEQEF

-130 AISQSDLNEY
+130 TIAQADLNEY
-140 QLSDFSSIKAALA
+140 QLADFDS
-153 DVRAVQAQPGLLKI
+153 PGLLKI

-191 KFAAVSG
+191 KFAALGG
-198 EAKITQLTFTQRGVS
+198 EAKITQLTFTQQGVS

-232 DKYPLNN
+232 DRYALNN
-239 KRLYLNLTGQ
+239 KHLYLNLSGQ

-254 AGGNKIFYLK
+254 AGENKNFYLK

-271 GVTGQTLKFGLINS
+271 GATGQTLKFGLINS

-300 AGQEFRLADGVSNLG
+300 AGPEFRLADGVSNLG
-315 RVRATSITLSALGDT
+315 KIKATSITLNTSGDQANI
-330 VSVGAANKTV
+330 GATNKTL

-359 TFTNIGSAQDSDL
+359 TLTNIGSAQDSDL
-372 RNLILVNQDGNQLMK
+372 RDLVLVDQDGKQLMK
-387 VQVMGGQKVSFSFEP
+387 IQAMGGQKVSFRFEP

-433 NDNDITATSKENGY
+433 NDNDITAMSKENGY
-447 GLAITNNSASAS
+447 SLAITNNSASAS

-464 AIVRTPMFL
+464 AIVRTPIFL
-473 TASALKVSES
+473 TTSVLKVSES
-483 LIYRDENDAVIGSFE
+483 LIYRDQRDAVLGSFE

-516 KSLGVPNLDQ
+516 KSSGAPSLDQ
-526 PIVALDAKT
+526 PLVAVEAKS
-535 GQVLGT
+535 GAVLGT
-541 IGADKIT
+541 IDAQKIT
-548 NNFAEINLGNFEVE
+548 NNFADINLGNFEAA

-577 TAPSGDNYTV
+577 TAPSGSSYV
-587 YIKNVNYRIPENN
+587 IYVKSVNYRIAENN
-600 IIYSDQVELSG
+600 IVYSDQVELSG
-611 QKMRVIKPTLY
+611 QKIQVIKPTLY
-622 LYSGRL
+622 LYSGKL
-628 EADDIAVAGGD
+628 EKDDIAVAGDD
-639 QAYLGFFKVEATD
+639 QVYLGFFKVEATD

-657 ITSLTVANAAGSTPL
+657 VTSLTVANAAGSTPL

-708 VYVGAGTSADLYV
+708 IYVGAGTSADLYV

-751 EVNNKNVAGPE
+751 EVNNKNVASPE
-762 MAISQTALEI
+762 VAISQTALEI
-772 KSLSGGTITKGQR
+772 RSLSGGQITKGER
-785 TNQIASFSVINK
+785 ANQIASFSLINK
-797 SLEKVRINHIAL
+797 SLEKVRINHITL
-809 SSSGFLGNLSSTNG
+809 NSSGFLGNLSSNNG

-831 TDNSGRVVSLGAWAN
+831 ADERGRIISVGSWV
-846 KPVADINEISLG
+846 KPVADVNEISLG
-858 GFTYDPGESFTINLY
+858 SFTYDPGESFTINLY
-873 VDAANDAI
+873 VDAANDAV
-881 TGSLSLFIRDI
+881 TGNINLFIRDI
-892 QAKGYLSGVNAS
+892 QAKGQLSDVNAS

>member
-72 KWSDVK
+72 KWSDIK
-78 IISQSELDRWPEIHL
+78 ILSQEQLDKWPEMHL
-93 VKSNGSN
+93 AKSNGSN
-100 KVYYINN
+100 KVYYVNN

-112 IGSEQEF
+112 IESEQEF

-130 AISQSDLNEY
+130 TIAQADLNEY
-140 QLSDFSSIKAALA
+140 QLADFDS
-153 DVRAVQAQPGLLKI
+153 PGLLKI

-191 KFAAVSG
+191 KFAALGG
-198 EAKITQLTFTQRGVS
+198 EAKITQLTFTQQGVS

-232 DKYPLNN
+232 DRYALNN
-239 KRLYLNLTGQ
+239 KHLYLNLSGQ

-254 AGGNKIFYLK
+254 AGENKNFYLK

-271 GVTGQTLKFGLINS
+271 GATGQTLKFGLINS

-300 AGQEFRLADGVSNLG
+300 AGPEFRLADGVSNLG
-315 RVRATSITLSALGDT
+315 KIKATSITLNTSGDQANI
-330 VSVGAANKTV
+330 GATNKTL

-359 TFTNIGSAQDSDL
+359 TLTNIGSAQDSDL
-372 RNLILVNQDGNQLMK
+372 RDLVLVDQDGKQLMK
-387 VQVMGGQKVSFSFEP
+387 IQAMGGQKVSFRFEP

-433 NDNDITATSKENGY
+433 NDNDITAMSKENGY
-447 GLAITNNSASAS
+447 SLAITNNSASAS

-464 AIVRTPMFL
+464 AIVRTPIFL
-473 TASALKVSES
+473 TTSVLKVSES
-483 LIYRDENDAVIGSFE
+483 LIYRDQRDAVLGSFE

-516 KSLGVPNLDQ
+516 KSSGTPSLDQ
-526 PIVALDAKT
+526 PLVAVEAKS
-535 GQVLGT
+535 GAVLGT
-541 IGADKIT
+541 IDAQKIT
-548 NNFAEINLGNFEVE
+548 NNFADINLGNFEAA

-577 TAPSGDNYTV
+577 TAPSGSSYV
-587 YIKNVNYRIPENN
+587 IYVKSVNYRIAENN
-600 IIYSDQVELSG
+600 IVYSDQVELSG
-611 QKMRVIKPTLY
+611 QKIQVIKPTLY
-622 LYSGRL
+622 LYSGKL
-628 EADDIAVAGGD
+628 EKDDIAVAGDD
-639 QAYLGFFKVEATD
+639 QVYLGFFKVEATD

-657 ITSLTVANAAGSTPL
+657 VTSLTVANAAGSTPL

-708 VYVGAGTSADLYV
+708 IYVGAGTSADLYV

-751 EVNNKNVAGPE
+751 EVNNKNVVSPE
-762 MAISQTALEI
+762 VALSQTALEI
-772 KSLSGGTITKGQR
+772 RSLSGGQITKGER
-785 TNQIASFSVINK
+785 TNQIASFSIINK
-797 SLEKVRINHIAL
+797 SLEKVRINHVTL
-809 SSSGFLGNLSSTNG
+809 NSSGFLGNLSSNNG

-831 TDNSGRVVSLGAWAN
+831 ADERGRIISVGSWV
-846 KPVADINEISLG
+846 KPVADVNEISLG
-858 GFTYDPGESFTINLY
+858 SFTYDPGESFTINLY
-873 VDAANDAI
+873 VDAANDAV
-881 TGSLSLFIRDI
+881 TGNINLFIRDI
-892 QAKGYLSGVNAS
+892 QAKGQLSDVNAS

>member
-72 KWSDVK
+72 KWSDIK
-78 IISQSELDRWPEIHL
+78 ILSQEQLDKWPEMHL
-93 VKSNGSN
+93 AKSNGSN
-100 KVYYINN
+100 KVYYVNN

-112 IGSEQEF
+112 IESEQEF

-130 AISQSDLNEY
+130 TIAQADLNEY
-140 QLSDFSSIKAALA
+140 QLADFDS
-153 DVRAVQAQPGLLKI
+153 PGLLKI

-191 KFAAVSG
+191 KFAALGG
-198 EAKITQLTFTQRGVS
+198 EAKITQLTFTQQGVS

-232 DKYPLNN
+232 DRYALNN
-239 KRLYLNLTGQ
+239 KHLYLNLSGQ

-254 AGGNKIFYLK
+254 AGENKNFYLK

-271 GVTGQTLKFGLINS
+271 GATGQTLKFGLINS

-300 AGQEFRLADGVSNLG
+300 AGPEFRLADGVSNLG
-315 RVRATSITLSALGDT
+315 KIKATSITLNTSGDQANI
-330 VSVGAANKTV
+330 GATNKTL

-359 TFTNIGSAQDSDL
+359 TLTNIGSAQDSDL
-372 RNLILVNQDGNQLMK
+372 RDLVLVDQDGKQLMK
-387 VQVMGGQKVSFSFEP
+387 IQAMGGQKVSFRFEP

-433 NDNDITATSKENGY
+433 NDNDITAMSKENGY
-447 GLAITNNSASAS
+447 SLAITNNSASAS

-464 AIVRTPMFL
+464 AIVRTPIFL
-473 TASALKVSES
+473 TTSVLKVSES
-483 LIYRDENDAVIGSFE
+483 LIYRDQRDAVLGSFE

-516 KSLGVPNLDQ
+516 KSSGAPSLDQ
-526 PIVALDAKT
+526 PLVAVEAKS
-535 GQVLGT
+535 GAVLGT
-541 IGADKIT
+541 IDAQKIT
-548 NNFAEINLGNFEVE
+548 NNFADINLGNFEAA

-577 TAPSGDNYTV
+577 TAPSGSSYV
-587 YIKNVNYRIPENN
+587 IYVKSVNYRIAENN
-600 IIYSDQVELSG
+600 IVYSDQVELSG
-611 QKMRVIKPTLY
+611 QKIQVIKPTLY
-622 LYSGRL
+622 LYSGKL
-628 EADDIAVAGGD
+628 EKDDIAVAGGD
-639 QAYLGFFKVEATD
+639 QVYLGFFKVEATD

-657 ITSLTVANAAGSTPL
+657 VTSLTVANAAGSTPL

-708 VYVGAGTSADLYV
+708 IYVGAGTSADLYV

-751 EVNNKNVAGPE
+751 EVNNKNVASPE
-762 MAISQTALEI
+762 VAISQTALEI
-772 KSLSGGTITKGQR
+772 RSLSGGQITKGER
-785 TNQIASFSVINK
+785 ANQIASFSLINK
-797 SLEKVRINHIAL
+797 SLEKVRINHITL
-809 SSSGFLGNLSSTNG
+809 NSSGFLGNLSSNNG

-831 TDNSGRVVSLGAWAN
+831 ADERGRIISVGSWV
-846 KPVADINEISLG
+846 KPVADVNEISLG
-858 GFTYDPGESFTINLY
+858 SFTYDPGESFTINLY
-873 VDAANDAI
+873 VDAANDAV
-881 TGSLSLFIRDI
+881 TGNINLFIRDI
-892 QAKGYLSGVNAS
+892 QAKGQLSDVNAS
-904 ISGLPTDAVTVSVN
+904 ISGLPTDAVNVSVN

>member
-72 KWSDVK
+72 KWSDIK
-78 IISQSELDRWPEIHL
+78 ILSQEQLDKWPEMHL
-93 VKSNGSN
+93 AKSNGSN
-100 KVYYINN
+100 KVYYVNN

-112 IGSEQEF
+112 IESEQEF

-130 AISQSDLNEY
+130 TIAQADLNEY
-140 QLSDFSSIKAALA
+140 QLADFDS
-153 DVRAVQAQPGLLKI
+153 PGLLKI

-191 KFAAVSG
+191 KFAALGG
-198 EAKITQLTFTQRGVS
+198 EAKITQLTFTQQGVS

-232 DKYPLNN
+232 DRYALNN
-239 KRLYLNLTGQ
+239 KHLYLNLSGQ

-254 AGGNKIFYLK
+254 AGENKNFYLK

-271 GVTGQTLKFGLINS
+271 GATGQTLKFGLINS

-300 AGQEFRLADGVSNLG
+300 AGPEFRLADGVSNLG
-315 RVRATSITLSALGDT
+315 KIKATSITLNTSGDQANI
-330 VSVGAANKTV
+330 GATNKTL

-359 TFTNIGSAQDSDL
+359 TLTNIGSAQDSDL
-372 RNLILVNQDGNQLMK
+372 RDLVLVDQDGKQLMK
-387 VQVMGGQKVSFSFEP
+387 IQAMGGQKVSFRFEP
-402 GYLIRKNHYLDL
+402 GYLIRKNHYLDF

-433 NDNDITATSKENGY
+433 NDNDITAMSKENGY
-447 GLAITNNSASAS
+447 SLAITNNSASAS

-464 AIVRTPMFL
+464 AIVRTPIFL
-473 TASALKVSES
+473 TTSVLKVSES
-483 LIYRDENDAVIGSFE
+483 LIYRDQRDAVLGSFE

-516 KSLGVPNLDQ
+516 KSSGAPSLDQ
-526 PIVALDAKT
+526 PLVAVEAKS
-535 GQVLGT
+535 GAVLGT
-541 IGADKIT
+541 IDAQKIT
-548 NNFAEINLGNFEVE
+548 NNFADINLGNFEAA

-577 TAPSGDNYTV
+577 TAPSGSSYV
-587 YIKNVNYRIPENN
+587 IYVKSVNYRIAENN
-600 IIYSDQVELSG
+600 IVYSDQVELSG
-611 QKMRVIKPTLY
+611 QKIQVIKPTLY
-622 LYSGRL
+622 LYSGKL
-628 EADDIAVAGGD
+628 EKDDIAVAGDD
-639 QAYLGFFKVEATD
+639 QVYLGFFKVEATD

-657 ITSLTVANAAGSTPL
+657 VTSLTVANAAGSTPL

-708 VYVGAGTSADLYV
+708 IYVGAGTSADLYV

-751 EVNNKNVAGPE
+751 EVNNKNVVSPE
-762 MAISQTALEI
+762 VALSQTALEI
-772 KSLSGGTITKGQR
+772 RSLSGGQITKGER
-785 TNQIASFSVINK
+785 ANQIASFSLINK
-797 SLEKVRINHIAL
+797 SLEKVRINHITL
-809 SSSGFLGNLSSTNG
+809 NSSGFLGNLSSNNG

-831 TDNSGRVVSLGAWAN
+831 ADERGRIISVGSWV
-846 KPVADINEISLG
+846 KPVADVNEISLG
-858 GFTYDPGESFTINLY
+858 SFTYDPGESFTINLY
-873 VDAANDAI
+873 VDAANDAV
-881 TGSLSLFIRDI
+881 TGNINLFIRDI
-892 QAKGYLSGVNAS
+892 QAKGQLSDVNAS

>member
-72 KWSDVK
+72 KWSDIK
-78 IISQSELDRWPEIHL
+78 ILSQEQLDKWPEMHL
-93 VKSNGSN
+93 AKSNGSN
-100 KVYYINN
+100 KVYYVNN

-112 IGSEQEF
+112 IESEQEF

-130 AISQSDLNEY
+130 TIAQADLNEY
-140 QLSDFSSIKAALA
+140 QLADFDS
-153 DVRAVQAQPGLLKI
+153 PGLLKI

-191 KFAAVSG
+191 KFAALGG
-198 EAKITQLTFTQRGVS
+198 EAKITQLTFTQQGVS

-232 DKYPLNN
+232 DRYALNN
-239 KRLYLNLTGQ
+239 KHLYLNLSGQ

-254 AGGNKIFYLK
+254 AGENKNFYLK

-271 GVTGQTLKFGLINS
+271 GATGQTLKFGLINS

-300 AGQEFRLADGVSNLG
+300 AGPEFRLADGVSNLG
-315 RVRATSITLSALGDT
+315 KIKATSITLNTSGDQANI
-330 VSVGAANKTV
+330 GATNKTL

-359 TFTNIGSAQDSDL
+359 TLTNIGSAQDSDL
-372 RNLILVNQDGNQLMK
+372 RDLVLVDQDGKQLMK
-387 VQVMGGQKVSFSFEP
+387 IQAMGGQKVSFRFEP

-433 NDNDITATSKENGY
+433 NDNDITAMSKENGY
-447 GLAITNNSASAS
+447 SLAITNNSASAS

-464 AIVRTPMFL
+464 AIVRTPIFL
-473 TASALKVSES
+473 TTSVLKVSES
-483 LIYRDENDAVIGSFE
+483 LIYRDQRDAVLGSFE

-516 KSLGVPNLDQ
+516 KSSGAPSLDQ
-526 PIVALDAKT
+526 PLVAVEAKS
-535 GQVLGT
+535 GAVLGT
-541 IGADKIT
+541 IDAQKIT
-548 NNFAEINLGNFEVE
+548 NNFADINLGNFEAA

-577 TAPSGDNYTV
+577 TAPSGSSYV
-587 YIKNVNYRIPENN
+587 IYVKSVNYRIAENN
-600 IIYSDQVELSG
+600 IVYSDQVELSG
-611 QKMRVIKPTLY
+611 QKIQVIKPTLY
-622 LYSGRL
+622 LYSGKL
-628 EADDIAVAGGD
+628 EKDDIAVAGDD
-639 QAYLGFFKVEATD
+639 QVYLGFFKVEATD

-657 ITSLTVANAAGSTPL
+657 VTSLTVANAAGSTPL

-708 VYVGAGTSADLYV
+708 IYVGAGTSADLYV

-751 EVNNKNVAGPE
+751 EVNNKNVVSPE
-762 MAISQTALEI
+762 VALSQTALEI
-772 KSLSGGTITKGQR
+772 RSLSGGQITKGER
-785 TNQIASFSVINK
+785 TNQIASFSIINK
-797 SLEKVRINHIAL
+797 SLEKVRINHITL
-809 SSSGFLGNLSSTNG
+809 NSSGFLGNLSSNNG

-831 TDNSGRVVSLGAWAN
+831 ADERGRIISVGSWV
-846 KPVADINEISLG
+846 KPVADVNEISLG
-858 GFTYDPGESFTINLY
+858 SFTYDPGESFTINLY
-873 VDAANDAI
+873 VDAANDAV
-881 TGSLSLFIRDI
+881 TGNINLFIRDI
-892 QAKGYLSGVNAS
+892 QAKGQLSDVNAS
-904 ISGLPTDAVTVSVN
+904 ISGLPTDAVNVSVN

>member
-72 KWSDVK
+72 KWSDIK
-78 IISQSELDRWPEIHL
+78 ILSQEQLDKWPEMHL
-93 VKSNGSN
+93 AKSNGSN
-100 KVYYINN
+100 KVYYVNN

-112 IGSEQEF
+112 IESEQEF

-130 AISQSDLNEY
+130 TIAQADLNEY
-140 QLSDFSSIKAALA
+140 QLADFDS
-153 DVRAVQAQPGLLKI
+153 PGLLKI

-191 KFAAVSG
+191 KFAALGG
-198 EAKITQLTFTQRGVS
+198 EAKITQLTFTQQGVS

-232 DKYPLNN
+232 DRYALNN
-239 KRLYLNLTGQ
+239 KHLYLNLSGQ

-254 AGGNKIFYLK
+254 AGENKNFYLK

-271 GVTGQTLKFGLINS
+271 GATGQTLKFGLINS

-300 AGQEFRLADGVSNLG
+300 AGPEFRLADGVSNLG
-315 RVRATSITLSALGDT
+315 KIKATSITLNTSGDQANI
-330 VSVGAANKTV
+330 GATNKTL

-359 TFTNIGSAQDSDL
+359 TLTNIGSAQDSDL
-372 RNLILVNQDGNQLMK
+372 RDLVLVDQDGKQLMK
-387 VQVMGGQKVSFSFEP
+387 IQAMGGQKVSFRFEP

-433 NDNDITATSKENGY
+433 NDNDITAMSKENGY
-447 GLAITNNSASAS
+447 SLAITNNSASAS

-464 AIVRTPMFL
+464 AIVRTPIFL
-473 TASALKVSES
+473 TTSVLKVSES
-483 LIYRDENDAVIGSFE
+483 LIYRDQRDAVLGSFE

-516 KSLGVPNLDQ
+516 KSSGAPSLDQ
-526 PIVALDAKT
+526 PLVAVEAKS
-535 GQVLGT
+535 GAVLGT
-541 IGADKIT
+541 IDAQKIT
-548 NNFAEINLGNFEVE
+548 NNFADINLGNFEAA

-577 TAPSGDNYTV
+577 TAPSGSSYV
-587 YIKNVNYRIPENN
+587 IYVKSVNYRIAENN
-600 IIYSDQVELSG
+600 IVYSDQVELSG
-611 QKMRVIKPTLY
+611 QKIQVIKPTLY
-622 LYSGRL
+622 LYSGKL
-628 EADDIAVAGGD
+628 EKDDIAVAGDD
-639 QAYLGFFKVEATD
+639 QVYLGFFKVEATD

-657 ITSLTVANAAGSTPL
+657 VTSLTVTNAAGSTPL

-680 LALYKSGY
+680 LALYRSGY

>member
-72 KWSDVK
+72 KWSDIK
-78 IISQSELDRWPEIHL
+78 ILSQEQLDKWPEMHL
-93 VKSNGSN
+93 AKSNGSN
-100 KVYYINN
+100 KVYYVNN

-112 IGSEQEF
+112 IESEQEF

-130 AISQSDLNEY
+130 TIAQADLNEY
-140 QLSDFSSIKAALA
+140 QLADFDS
-153 DVRAVQAQPGLLKI
+153 PGLLKI

-191 KFAAVSG
+191 KFAALGG
-198 EAKITQLTFTQRGVS
+198 EAKITQLTFTQQGVS

-232 DKYPLNN
+232 DRYALNN
-239 KRLYLNLTGQ
+239 KHLYLNLSGQ

-254 AGGNKIFYLK
+254 AGENKNFYLK

-271 GVTGQTLKFGLINS
+271 GATGQTLKFGLINS

-300 AGQEFRLADGVSNLG
+300 AGPEFRLADGVSNLG
-315 RVRATSITLSALGDT
+315 KIKATSITLNTSGDQANI
-330 VSVGAANKTV
+330 GATNKTL

-359 TFTNIGSAQDSDL
+359 TLTNIGSAQDSDL
-372 RNLILVNQDGNQLMK
+372 RDLVLVDQDGKQLMK
-387 VQVMGGQKVSFSFEP
+387 IQAMGGQKVSFRFEP

-433 NDNDITATSKENGY
+433 NDNDITAMSKENGY
-447 GLAITNNSASAS
+447 SLAITNNSASAS

-464 AIVRTPMFL
+464 AIVRTPIFL
-473 TASALKVSES
+473 TTSVLKVSES
-483 LIYRDENDAVIGSFE
+483 LIYRDQRDAVLGSFE

-516 KSLGVPNLDQ
+516 KSSGTPSLDQ
-526 PIVALDAKT
+526 PLVAVEAKS
-535 GQVLGT
+535 GAVLGT
-541 IGADKIT
+541 IDAQKIT
-548 NNFAEINLGNFEVE
+548 NNFADINLGNFEAA

-577 TAPSGDNYTV
+577 TAPSGSSYV
-587 YIKNVNYRIPENN
+587 IYVKSVNYRIAENN
-600 IIYSDQVELSG
+600 IVYSDQVELSG
-611 QKMRVIKPTLY
+611 QKIQVIKPTLY
-622 LYSGRL
+622 LYSGKL
-628 EADDIAVAGGD
+628 EKDDIAVAGDD
-639 QAYLGFFKVEATD
+639 QVYLGFFKVEATD

-657 ITSLTVANAAGSTPL
+657 VTSLTVANAAGSTPL

-708 VYVGAGTSADLYV
+708 IYVGAGTSADLYV

-751 EVNNKNVAGPE
+751 EVNNKNVVSPE
-762 MAISQTALEI
+762 VALSQTALEI
-772 KSLSGGTITKGQR
+772 RSLSGGQITKGKR
-785 TNQIASFSVINK
+785 TNQIASFSIINK
-797 SLEKVRINHIAL
+797 SLEKVRINHVTL
-809 SSSGFLGNLSSTNG
+809 NSSGFLGNLSSNNG

-831 TDNSGRVVSLGAWAN
+831 ADERGRIISVGSWV
-846 KPVADINEISLG
+846 KPVADVNEISLG
-858 GFTYDPGESFTINLY
+858 SFTYDPGESFTINLY
-873 VDAANDAI
+873 VDAANDAV
-881 TGSLSLFIRDI
+881 TGNINLFIRDI
-892 QAKGYLSGVNAS
+892 QAKGQLSDVNAS
-904 ISGLPTDAVTVSVN
+904 ISGLPTDAVNVSVN

>member
-72 KWSDVK
+72 KWSDIK
-78 IISQSELDRWPEIHL
+78 ILSQEQLDKWPEMHL
-93 VKSNGSN
+93 AKSNGSN
-100 KVYYINN
+100 KVYYVNN

-112 IGSEQEF
+112 IESEQEF

-130 AISQSDLNEY
+130 TIAQADLNEY
-140 QLSDFSSIKAALA
+140 QLADFDS
-153 DVRAVQAQPGLLKI
+153 PGLLKI

-191 KFAAVSG
+191 KFAALGG
-198 EAKITQLTFTQRGVS
+198 EAKITQLTFTQQGVS

-232 DKYPLNN
+232 DRYALNN
-239 KRLYLNLTGQ
+239 KHLYLNLSGQ

-254 AGGNKIFYLK
+254 AGENKNFYLK

-271 GVTGQTLKFGLINS
+271 GATGQTLKFGLINS

-300 AGQEFRLADGVSNLG
+300 AGPEFRLADGVSNLG
-315 RVRATSITLSALGDT
+315 KIKATSITLNTSGDQANI
-330 VSVGAANKTV
+330 GATNKTL

-359 TFTNIGSAQDSDL
+359 TLTNIGSAQDSDL
-372 RNLILVNQDGNQLMK
+372 RDLVLVDQDGKQLMK
-387 VQVMGGQKVSFSFEP
+387 IQAMGGQKVSFRFEP

-433 NDNDITATSKENGY
+433 NDNDITAMSKENGY
-447 GLAITNNSASAS
+447 SLAITNNSASAS

-464 AIVRTPMFL
+464 AIVRTPIFL
-473 TASALKVSES
+473 TTSVLKVSES
-483 LIYRDENDAVIGSFE
+483 LIYRDQRDAVLGSFE

-516 KSLGVPNLDQ
+516 KSSGAPSLDQ
-526 PIVALDAKT
+526 PLVAVEAKS
-535 GQVLGT
+535 GAVLGT
-541 IGADKIT
+541 IDAQKIT
-548 NNFAEINLGNFEVE
+548 NNFADINLGNFEAA

-577 TAPSGDNYTV
+577 TAPSGSSYV
-587 YIKNVNYRIPENN
+587 IYVKSVNYRIAENN
-600 IIYSDQVELSG
+600 IVYSDQVELSG
-611 QKMRVIKPTLY
+611 QKIQVIKPTLY
-622 LYSGRL
+622 LYSGKL
-628 EADDIAVAGGD
+628 EKDDIAVAGDD
-639 QAYLGFFKVEATD
+639 QVYLGFFKVEATD

-657 ITSLTVANAAGSTPL
+657 VTSLTVANAAGSTPL

-708 VYVGAGTSADLYV
+708 IYVGAGTSADLYV

-751 EVNNKNVAGPE
+751 EVNNKNVVSPE
-762 MAISQTALEI
+762 VALSQTALEI
-772 KSLSGGTITKGQR
+772 RSLSGGQITKGER
-785 TNQIASFSVINK
+785 TNQIASFSIINK
-797 SLEKVRINHIAL
+797 SLEKVRINHVTL
-809 SSSGFLGNLSSTNG
+809 NSSGFLGNLSSNNG

-831 TDNSGRVVSLGAWAN
+831 ADERGRIISVGSWV
-846 KPVADINEISLG
+846 KPVADVNEISLG
-858 GFTYDPGESFTINLY
+858 SFTYDPGESFTINLY
-873 VDAANDAI
+873 VDAANDAV
-881 TGSLSLFIRDI
+881 TGNINLFIRDI
-892 QAKGYLSGVNAS
+892 QAKGQLSDVNAS
-904 ISGLPTDAVTVSVN
+904 ISGLPTDAVNVSVN

>member
-72 KWSDVK
+72 KWSDIK
-78 IISQSELDRWPEIHL
+78 ILSQEQLDKWPEMHL
-93 VKSNGSN
+93 AKSNGSN
-100 KVYYINN
+100 KVYYVNN

-112 IGSEQEF
+112 IESEQEF

-130 AISQSDLNEY
+130 TIAQADLNEY
-140 QLSDFSSIKAALA
+140 QLADFDS
-153 DVRAVQAQPGLLKI
+153 PGLLKI

-191 KFAAVSG
+191 KFAALGG
-198 EAKITQLTFTQRGVS
+198 EAKITQLTFTQQGVS

-232 DKYPLNN
+232 DRYALNN
-239 KRLYLNLTGQ
+239 KHLYLNLSGQ

-254 AGGNKIFYLK
+254 AGENKNFYLK

-271 GVTGQTLKFGLINS
+271 GATGQTLKFGLINS

-300 AGQEFRLADGVSNLG
+300 AGPEFRLADGVSNLG
-315 RVRATSITLSALGDT
+315 KIKATSITLNTSGDQANI
-330 VSVGAANKTV
+330 GATNKTL

-359 TFTNIGSAQDSDL
+359 TLTNIGSAQDSDL
-372 RNLILVNQDGNQLMK
+372 RDLVLVDQDGKQLMK
-387 VQVMGGQKVSFSFEP
+387 IQAMGGQKVSFRFEP

-433 NDNDITATSKENGY
+433 NDNDITAMSKENGY
-447 GLAITNNSASAS
+447 SLAITNNSASAS

-464 AIVRTPMFL
+464 AIVRTPIFL
-473 TASALKVSES
+473 TTSVLKVSES
-483 LIYRDENDAVIGSFE
+483 LIYRDQRDAVLGSFE

-516 KSLGVPNLDQ
+516 KSSGAPSLDQ
-526 PIVALDAKT
+526 PLVAVEAKS
-535 GQVLGT
+535 GAVLGT
-541 IGADKIT
+541 IDAQKIT
-548 NNFAEINLGNFEVE
+548 NNFADINLGNFEAA

-577 TAPSGDNYTV
+577 TAPSGSSYV
-587 YIKNVNYRIPENN
+587 IYVKSVNYRIAENN
-600 IIYSDQVELSG
+600 IVYSDQVELSG
-611 QKMRVIKPTLY
+611 QKIQVIKPTLY
-622 LYSGRL
+622 LYSGKL
-628 EADDIAVAGGD
+628 EKDDIAVAGDD
-639 QAYLGFFKVEATD
+639 QVYLGFFKVEATD

-657 ITSLTVANAAGSTPL
+657 VTSLTVANAAGSTPL

-708 VYVGAGTSADLYV
+708 IYVGAGTSADLYV

-751 EVNNKNVAGPE
+751 EVNNKNVVSPE
-762 MAISQTALEI
+762 VALSQTALEI
-772 KSLSGGTITKGQR
+772 RSLSGGQITKGER
-785 TNQIASFSVINK
+785 TNQIASFSLINK
-797 SLEKVRINHIAL
+797 SLEKVRINHITL
-809 SSSGFLGNLSSTNG
+809 NSSGFLGNLSSNNG

-831 TDNSGRVVSLGAWAN
+831 ADERGRIISVGSWV
-846 KPVADINEISLG
+846 KPVADVNEISLG
-858 GFTYDPGESFTINLY
+858 SFTYDPGESFTINLY
-873 VDAANDAI
+873 VDAANDAV
-881 TGSLSLFIRDI
+881 TGNINLFIRDI
-892 QAKGYLSGVNAS
+892 QAKGQLSDVNAS
-904 ISGLPTDAVTVSVN
+904 ISGLPTDAVNVSVN

>member
-72 KWSDVK
+72 KWSDIK
-78 IISQSELDRWPEIHL
+78 ILSQEQLDKWPEMHL
-93 VKSNGSN
+93 AKSNGSN
-100 KVYYINN
+100 KVYYVNN

-112 IGSEQEF
+112 IESEQEF

-130 AISQSDLNEY
+130 TIAQADLNEY
-140 QLSDFSSIKAALA
+140 QLADFDS
-153 DVRAVQAQPGLLKI
+153 PGLLKI

-191 KFAAVSG
+191 KFAALGG
-198 EAKITQLTFTQRGVS
+198 EAKITQLTFTQQGVS

-232 DKYPLNN
+232 DRYALNN
-239 KRLYLNLTGQ
+239 KHLYLNLSGQ

-254 AGGNKIFYLK
+254 AGENKNFYLK

-271 GVTGQTLKFGLINS
+271 GATGQTLKFGLINS

-300 AGQEFRLADGVSNLG
+300 AGPEFRLADGVSNLG
-315 RVRATSITLSALGDT
+315 KIKATSITLNTSGDQANI
-330 VSVGAANKTV
+330 GATNKTL

-359 TFTNIGSAQDSDL
+359 TLTNIGSAQDSDL
-372 RNLILVNQDGNQLMK
+372 RDLVLVDQDGKQLMK
-387 VQVMGGQKVSFSFEP
+387 IQAMGGQKVSFRFEP

-433 NDNDITATSKENGY
+433 NDNDITAMSKENGY
-447 GLAITNNSASAS
+447 SLAITNNSASAS

-464 AIVRTPMFL
+464 AIVRTPIFL
-473 TASALKVSES
+473 TTSVLKVSES
-483 LIYRDENDAVIGSFE
+483 LIYRDQRDAVLGSFE

-516 KSLGVPNLDQ
+516 KSSGAPSLDQ
-526 PIVALDAKT
+526 PLVAVEAKS
-535 GQVLGT
+535 GAVLGT
-541 IGADKIT
+541 IDAQKIT
-548 NNFAEINLGNFEVE
+548 NNFADINLGNFEAA

-577 TAPSGDNYTV
+577 TAPSGSSYV
-587 YIKNVNYRIPENN
+587 IYVKSVNYRIAENN
-600 IIYSDQVELSG
+600 IVYSDQVELSG
-611 QKMRVIKPTLY
+611 QKIQVIKPTLY
-622 LYSGRL
+622 LYSGKL
-628 EADDIAVAGGD
+628 EKDDIAVAGDD
-639 QAYLGFFKVEATD
+639 QVYLGFFKVEATD

-657 ITSLTVANAAGSTPL
+657 VTSLTVANAAGSTPL

-708 VYVGAGTSADLYV
+708 IYVGAGTSADLYV

-751 EVNNKNVAGPE
+751 EVNNKNVVSPE
-762 MAISQTALEI
+762 VALSQTALEI
-772 KSLSGGTITKGQR
+772 RSLSGGQITKGER
-785 TNQIASFSVINK
+785 ANQIASFSIINK
-797 SLEKVRINHIAL
+797 SLEKVRINHITL
-809 SSSGFLGNLSSTNG
+809 NSSGFLGNLSSNNG

-831 TDNSGRVVSLGAWAN
+831 ADERGRIISVGSWV
-846 KPVADINEISLG
+846 KPVADVNEISLG
-858 GFTYDPGESFTINLY
+858 SFTYDPGESFTINLY
-873 VDAANDAI
+873 VDAANDAV
-881 TGSLSLFIRDI
+881 TGNINLFIRDI
-892 QAKGYLSGVNAS
+892 QAKGQLSDVNAS

>member
-72 KWSDVK
+72 KWSDIK
-78 IISQSELDRWPEIHL
+78 ILSQEQLDKWPEMHL
-93 VKSNGSN
+93 AKSNGSN
-100 KVYYINN
+100 KVYYVNN

-112 IGSEQEF
+112 IESEQEF

-130 AISQSDLNEY
+130 TIAQADLNEY
-140 QLSDFSSIKAALA
+140 QLADFDS
-153 DVRAVQAQPGLLKI
+153 PGLLKI

-191 KFAAVSG
+191 KFAALGG
-198 EAKITQLTFTQRGVS
+198 EAKITQLTFTQQGVS

-232 DKYPLNN
+232 DRYALNN
-239 KRLYLNLTGQ
+239 KHLYLNLSGQ

-254 AGGNKIFYLK
+254 AGENKNFYLK

-271 GVTGQTLKFGLINS
+271 GATGQTLKFGLINS

-300 AGQEFRLADGVSNLG
+300 AGPEFRLADGVSNLG
-315 RVRATSITLSALGDT
+315 KIKATSITLNTSGDQANI
-330 VSVGAANKTV
+330 GATNKTL

-359 TFTNIGSAQDSDL
+359 TLTNIGSAQDSDL
-372 RNLILVNQDGNQLMK
+372 RDLVLVDQDGKQLMK
-387 VQVMGGQKVSFSFEP
+387 IQAMGGQKVSFRFEP

-433 NDNDITATSKENGY
+433 NDNDITAMSKENGY
-447 GLAITNNSASAS
+447 SLAITNNSASAS

-464 AIVRTPMFL
+464 AIVRTPIFL
-473 TASALKVSES
+473 TTSVLKVSES
-483 LIYRDENDAVIGSFE
+483 LIYRDQRDAVLGSFE

-516 KSLGVPNLDQ
+516 KSSGAPSLDQ
-526 PIVALDAKT
+526 PLVAVEAKS
-535 GQVLGT
+535 GAVLGT
-541 IGADKIT
+541 IDAQKIT
-548 NNFAEINLGNFEVE
+548 NNFADINLGNFEAA

-577 TAPSGDNYTV
+577 TAPSGSSYV
-587 YIKNVNYRIPENN
+587 IYVKSVNYRIAENN
-600 IIYSDQVELSG
+600 IVYSDQVELSG
-611 QKMRVIKPTLY
+611 QKIQVIKPTLY
-622 LYSGRL
+622 LYSGKL
-628 EADDIAVAGGD
+628 EKDDIAVAGDD
-639 QAYLGFFKVEATD
+639 QVYLGFFKVEATD

-657 ITSLTVANAAGSTPL
+657 VTSLTVANAAGSTPL

-708 VYVGAGTSADLYV
+708 IYVGAGTSADLYV

-751 EVNNKNVAGPE
+751 EVNNKNVASPE
-762 MAISQTALEI
+762 VAISQTALEI
-772 KSLSGGTITKGQR
+772 RSLSGGQITKGER
-785 TNQIASFSVINK
+785 TNQIASFSIINK
-797 SLEKVRINHIAL
+797 SLEKVRINHVTL
-809 SSSGFLGNLSSTNG
+809 NSSGFLGNLSSNNG

-831 TDNSGRVVSLGAWAN
+831 ADERGRIISVGSWV
-846 KPVADINEISLG
+846 KPVADVNEISLG
-858 GFTYDPGESFTINLY
+858 SFTYDPGESFTINLY
-873 VDAANDAI
+873 VDAANDAV
-881 TGSLSLFIRDI
+881 TGNINLFIRDI
-892 QAKGYLSGVNAS
+892 QAKGQLSDVNAS